1 MIPAVQSRLHDL
13 LSHNSSVGITF
24 QHIRVL
30 FDHIFTRSPHVRR
43 RALLAFRALS
53 NHDPELMKRVVVKMQ
68 KRLRDADPA
77 VVGAALV
84 VSADAVGGSI

>member
-1 MIPAVQSRLHDL
+1 
-13 LSHNSSVGITF
+13 
-24 QHIRVL
+24 
-30 FDHIFTRSPHVRR
+30 
-43 RALLAFRALS
+43 
-53 NHDPELMKRVVVKMQ
+53 MKRVVVKMQ